1 MNCCLINMI
10 IDIAPEYEPTSK
22 YQATLGHKI
31 NHDFRPNSQFVGL
44 ETPRFVWNIG
54 LLSSCKVT
62 TLGKGTLLSM
72 KVWYNISNRKS
83 ISNLEGRRIFH

>member
-1 MNCCLINMI
+1 MNCCLIDMI

-44 ETPRFVWNIG
+44 ETPRFV
-54 LLSSCKVT
+54 
-62 TLGKGTLLSM
+62 
-72 KVWYNISNRKS
+72 
-83 ISNLEGRRIFH
+83 